1 MKDRLTPLLTFTRIV
16 ETGSLSAAARAL
28 GRSLP
33 AVCRSLAQL
42 EQRLGQRLLERTTR
56 RIALTEAGAEF
67 YERGRRIAT
76 DLEEAEAAVAAR
88 RSEPQGRLRISAP
101 LLLGRLHVGPVVA
114 ALLQRHPKVRASLL
128 LTDRNVNLVEDGLDV
143 AVRVGA
149 LPDSSLV
156 VRPLGAVARV
166 VCAAPAYLEARG
178 TPKHPKAL
186 ASHQCIAFTGLQGS
200 REWLFAID
208 GGERRIPIDG
218 RIETNDGATA
228 IEMAERGLG
237 LVSLLSYQAAGPV
250 RRGTLVRVL
259 RRYEPPA
266 LPVQAVYP
274 SGRLA
279 PAALRTFLDMLQSA
293 LRPALSR
300 NSAP

>member
-1 MKDRLTPLLTFTRIV
+1 MKDRLTPLLTFARIV

-56 RIALTEAGAEF
+56 RIALTGAGADF
-67 YERGRRIAT
+67 YERCRRIAT
-76 DLEEAEAAVAAR
+76 DLEEAEAAVASR

-114 ALLQRHPKVRASLL
+114 ALLQQHPKVRAHLL
-128 LTDRNVNLVEDGLDV
+128 LTDRNVNLVEEGLDV

-156 VRPLGAVARV
+156 ARPLGAIARI
-166 VCAAPAYLEARG
+166 VCAAPAYLKARG
-178 TPKHPKAL
+178 APKHPRAL
-186 ASHQCIAFTGLQGS
+186 AGHQCIAFTGLQGS

-208 GGERRIPIDG
+208 DSERRVPIDG

-237 LVSLLSYQAAGPV
+237 LVSLLSYQAADAI

-259 RRYEPPA
+259 RRYEPPP

-279 PAALRTFLDMLQSA
+279 PAALKAFLDLLEAA
-293 LRPALSR
+293 LRPALNR
-300 NSAP
+300 YAVP